1 MRRRNNRVLVCQ
13 IVSLAVLAASI
24 LAVYFVDLRSEEEN
38 YRTLLLVNGLVFWGS
53 ALLLIAFS
61 VCLCHFR
68 RGGKKNA
75 QSFSA
80 KQLGLFRFFQNKPAA
95 AADVLSLL
103 SFAAFL
109 WLAVIRKESGLAA
122 FLSLSAWVLTFGLHC
137 ILNGVNYISIM
148 QDKKGGKVSE

>member
-68 RGGKKNA
+68 RGGKNA
-75 QSFSA
+75 QSFSV
-80 KQLGLFRFFQNKPAA
+80 KQLGLLRFFQNKPAA